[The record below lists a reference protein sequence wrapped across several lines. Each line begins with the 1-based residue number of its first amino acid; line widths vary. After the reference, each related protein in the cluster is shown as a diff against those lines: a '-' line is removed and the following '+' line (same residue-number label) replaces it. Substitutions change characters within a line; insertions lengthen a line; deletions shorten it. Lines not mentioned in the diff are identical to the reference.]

1 MLGGSRMADE
11 AEAETEAAAAAVQQR
26 LRSLIRR
33 DAVTTTTATT
43 TAATTAAWENVQ
55 FWPKINSQGSKRPES
70 SLTEPGHIRCAN
82 FVVCLPTFQSASLPL
97 PVQCSQSAIK
107 DTPKNKHLNYLPE
120 PFTKRQQQ
128 HQQLQQQITKTTKQ
142 SEAQKVALG

>member
-33 DAVTTTTATT
+33 DAVTTTATT

-82 FVVCLPTFQSASLPL
+82 FVVYLPAFQSASLL
-97 PVQCSQSAIK
+97 CLCSAASLQSKI
-107 DTPKNKHLNYLPE
+107 
-120 PFTKRQQQ
+120 
-128 HQQLQQQITKTTKQ
+128 HQKINI
-142 SEAQKVALG
+142 